1 MSGAPKIVVLG
12 MMTKIPV
19 AGVVWQTLHYLLG
32 LRRLGMDPYY
42 VEAHARSPSMLTAT
56 AETDGA
62 ARAAAF
68 VDGVMRGVDLG
79 GSWAY
84 QALHD
89 DGRCYGMSERGLMA
103 LYRDAELIVN
113 LHGGTAPRE
122 EHSRGGRLV
131 YLETDPVQLQAEL
144 AQGVPETIEFLE
156 QHCAF
161 FTFGENWG
169 AADCGLAPTARFHFH
184 PTRQPVVLD
193 LWPRSERTRPCFTTV
208 GNWRQRWRDV
218 TLDGRTYTWSK
229 DVEFE
234 RFLTLP
240 ARSGREFE
248 LALATYDERDR
259 ARLTAHGWGVTD
271 AAAISGDI
279 HRYRAYVSESFGEF
293 TVAKEQNVALR
304 SGWFSDRS
312 ATYLAAGR
320 PVITQETGFSNV
332 LPTGC
337 GLHGFATLDEAA
349 GAVEAVCADYSRAR
363 EDARAIARERF
374 CSDVVL
380 GELLEACGVATPGAG
395 AGPRAGALAADLPLT
410 VERRRPLRLAAAT
423 HARIVGAPAPFPAGA
438 ALGGD
443 AGAGAADADAGAVGE
458 AAAPAASVVVVSHD
472 NEALTRLCVE
482 SVLADADALPFELVL
497 VDNGSR
503 DGSRAYLRTLARR
516 FPHVALILN
525 DENRGFAAAANQGLA
540 RARGELL
547 VLLNNDAIV
556 APGWLGRLAAHA
568 AEPQVGLIG
577 AVTNR
582 IGNEAEVP
590 VGYETYGGFLAE
602 AAERARAHAGR
613 SFELP
618 MPAMF
623 CLALRRDVHER
634 LGPLDEGFGL
644 GTLED
649 DDYAERA
656 RRAGYRLACAEDV
669 LVHHFGEGSLGE
681 LFADGSHGELLAANR
696 RRFERKWDMPWR
708 PYGRRHAADY
718 EHVRERVRQLVAELP
733 ADGAVIVASRGDEE
747 ILRFPDHAGWHF
759 PQTPEG
765 VYAGCY
771 PADGA
776 QAVAE
781 LERLR
786 ARGGRWF
793 LLPQTSLWW
802 LEHYRELKAHLSE
815 RYREIVREEA
825 CVMFSLEEAR

>member
-1 MSGAPKIVVLG
+1 MSGAPKVVVLG

-32 LRRLGMDPYY
+32 LRRLGVEPYY
-42 VEAHARSPSMLTAT
+42 VEAHARSPSMLTPT
-56 AETDGA
+56 PETDGA

-68 VDGVMRGVDLG
+68 LDGAMRRAGLADA
-79 GSWAY
+79 WAY

-89 DGRCYGMSERGLMA
+89 DGRCYGMSERRLLA
-103 LYRDAELIVN
+103 LYDEAELIVN
-113 LHGGTAPRE
+113 LHGGTAPRA
-122 EHSRGGRLV
+122 EHARSGRLV

-169 AADCGLAPTARFHFH
+169 ADDCGLAPTARFRFH

-193 LWPRSERTRPCFTTV
+193 LWPPAERTRRCFTTV

-218 TLDGRTYTWSK
+218 TLDGRTYSWSK
-229 DVEFE
+229 HVEFE
-234 RFLTLP
+234 RVLKLP
-240 ARSGREFE
+240 HRTGRDFE
-248 LALATYDERDR
+248 LALATYDETDR
-259 ARLTAHGWGVTD
+259 ARLTVHGWQVTD
-271 AAAISGDI
+271 AAAISGDVD
-279 HRYRAYVSESFGEF
+279 RYRAYVSESLGEF

-337 GLHGFATLDEAA
+337 GLHAYSTLDEAA
-349 GAVEAVCADYSRAR
+349 AAVEAVCADYPRACA
-363 EDARAIARERF
+363 DARAIARERF

-380 GELLEACGVATPGAG
+380 GELLATCGVSTPRRRA
-395 AGPRAGALAADLPLT
+395 AAAGALAPDLPLA
-410 VERRRPLRLAAAT
+410 VERRRPLRLPASVRERIEAAPVPFPPAAAGT
-423 HARIVGAPAPFPAGA
+423 PAHAT
-438 ALGGD
+438 
-443 AGAGAADADAGAVGE
+443 
-458 AAAPAASVVVVSHD
+458 PAASVVVVSHD
-472 NEALTRLCVE
+472 SVALTRLCVE
-482 SVLADADALPFELVL
+482 SVLASGGETAYELIV

-516 FPHVALILN
+516 FPQVALTLN
-525 DENRGFAAAANQGLA
+525 EENRGFAAAANQGLA

-556 APGWLGRLAAHA
+556 APGWLERLAAHA
-568 AEPQVGLIG
+568 ADPQIGLVG

-590 VGYETYGGFLAE
+590 VGYATYGGFLDE
-602 AAERARAHAGR
+602 AARRGREHAGAR
-613 SFELP
+613 FEIA

-623 CLALRRDVHER
+623 CLALRRDVHAR
-634 LGPLDEGFGL
+634 LGPVDEGYGL

-656 RRAGYRLACAEDV
+656 RHAGYRLACAEDV

-681 LFADGSHGELLAANR
+681 LFADGSHGELLRENR
-696 RRFERKWDMPWR
+696 QRFERKWGVPWQ
-708 PYGRRHAADY
+708 PYGRRQPADY
-718 EHVRERVRQLVAELP
+718 ERVRERVRQVVAGLP

-747 ILRFPDHAGWHF
+747 ILRFADRPGWHF
-759 PQTPEG
+759 PQGPDG

-771 PADGA
+771 PADGV

-793 LLPQTSLWW
+793 LLPKTSLWW
-802 LEHYRELKAHLSE
+802 LDHYRELGAHLRE
-815 RYREIVREEA
+815 RYRLVVREEA

>member
-1 MSGAPKIVVLG
+1 MSDAPKIVVLG

-42 VEAHARSPSMLTAT
+42 VEAHARSPSMLTPT

-62 ARAAAF
+62 AMAAAF
-68 VDGVMRGVDLG
+68 IDRVMRDAGLG
-79 GSWAY
+79 ANWAY

-89 DGRCYGMSERGLMA
+89 DGRCYGMSERRLLA
-103 LYRDAELIVN
+103 LYDDAELIIN
-113 LHGGTAPRE
+113 LHGGTAPRA
-122 EHSRGGRLV
+122 EHSRTGRLV
-131 YLETDPVQLQAEL
+131 YLETDPVQLQVEL

-184 PTRQPVVLD
+184 PTRQPVVLE
-193 LWPRSERTRPCFTTV
+193 LWPVVEQTRPCFTTI
-208 GNWRQRWRDV
+208 GNWRQQWRDV

-229 DVEFE
+229 HVEFE

-240 ARSGREFE
+240 ARTEREFE
-248 LALATYDERDR
+248 LALATSDEDDC
-259 ARLTAHGWGVTD
+259 ARLAAHGWRVTD
-271 AAAISGDI
+271 AAALSGDI
-279 HRYRAYVSESFGEF
+279 HPYRRYVSESFGEF

-312 ATYLAAGR
+312 ATYLASGR
-320 PVITQETGFSNV
+320 PVITQETGFSNI
-332 LPTGC
+332 LPTGG

-349 GAVEAVCADYSRAR
+349 AAVEAVCADYARAR
-363 EDARAIARERF
+363 EDARAIAHEWF

-380 GELLEACGVATPGAG
+380 GDLLAACGVSTPKRTAG
-395 AGPRAGALAADLPLT
+395 EGALAEELPLT
-410 VERRRPLRLAAAT
+410 VERRRPLRLPAAT
-423 HARIVGAPAPFPAGA
+423 QARIVGAPAPFGA
-438 ALGGD
+438 R
-443 AGAGAADADAGAVGE
+443 E
-458 AAAPAASVVVVSHD
+458 AAPEVPFASVVVVSHGS
-472 NEALTRLCVE
+472 EALTRLCIE
-482 SVLADADALPFELVL
+482 SVLADADAPPVELIV
-497 VDNGSR
+497 VDNGSQ
-503 DGSRAYLRTLARR
+503 DGSRAYLQTIARR
-516 FPHVALILN
+516 FPRVVLILN
-525 DENRGFAAAANQGLA
+525 DDNRGFAAACNQGLA

-547 VLLNNDAIV
+547 VLLNNDVIMP
-556 APGWLGRLAAHA
+556 PGWLERLAAHA
-568 AEPQVGLIG
+568 AEPQIGLIG

-590 VGYETYGGFLAE
+590 VGYETYGGFIAE
-602 AAERARAHAGR
+602 AAERARTHSGR
-613 SFELP
+613 RFDIA

-623 CLALRRDVHER
+623 CLALRRDAYER
-634 LGPLDEGFGL
+634 LGPLDEQFGP

-656 RRAGYRLACAEDV
+656 RRAGLRLVCAEDV
-669 LVHHFGEGSLGE
+669 LVHHFSEGSLGR
-681 LFADGSHGELLAANR
+681 LFADGTHGELLAANR
-696 RRFERKWDMPWR
+696 LRFERKWGIPWR
-708 PYGRRHAADY
+708 PYGRRHTPEY
-718 EHVRERVRQLVAELP
+718 ERVRERVQQLVAELP
-733 ADGAVIVASRGDEE
+733 ADGAVIVASRGDED
-747 ILRFPDHAGWHF
+747 LLCFPDRPGWHF
-759 PQTPEG
+759 PQGPDG

-786 ARGGRWF
+786 AQGGRWF
-793 LLPQTSLWW
+793 LLPKTSLWW
-802 LEHYRELKAHLSE
+802 LEHYRELTAHLSE

>member
-1 MSGAPKIVVLG
+1 MSGAPKVVVLG

-32 LRRLGMDPYY
+32 LRRLGLEPYY

-56 AETDGA
+56 PHDDGA
-62 ARAAAF
+62 ALGAAF
-68 VDGVMRGVDLG
+68 VDGVMRRFDL
-79 GSWAY
+79 SANWAY

-89 DGRCYGMSERGLMA
+89 DGRCYGMSERALLA
-103 LYRDAELIVN
+103 LYDSAELIVN
-113 LHGGTAPRE
+113 LHGGTAPRA
-122 EHSRGGRLV
+122 EHSATGRLV

-144 AQGVPETIEFLE
+144 ATEQAETIEFLE

-169 AADCGLAPTARFHFH
+169 ADDCGLPTSARFHFH

-193 LWPRSERTRPCFTTV
+193 CWPGAERTRPCFTTI

-218 TLDGRTYTWSK
+218 TIDGRTYTWSK
-229 DVEFE
+229 HVEFE
-234 RFLTLP
+234 RYLTLP
-240 ARSGREFE
+240 ARSGRAFE
-248 LALATYDERDR
+248 LALATFDERDR
-259 ARLTAHGWGVTD
+259 ALLSAHGWGVTD
-271 AAAISGDI
+271 AAAISGDPDP
-279 HRYRAYVSESFGEF
+279 YRAYVSESFGEF

-332 LPTGC
+332 LPTGG
-337 GLHGFATLDEAA
+337 GLHAFSTPDEAA
-349 GAVEAVCADYSRAR
+349 AAVEAVCGDYERAR
-363 EDARAIARERF
+363 ADARAIAREWF

-380 GELLEACGVATPGAG
+380 GELLAACGVSTPA
-395 AGPRAGALAADLPLT
+395 RAARRGALADDLPLG
-410 VERRRPLRLAAAT
+410 VARRRPLRLPGAVQE
-423 HARIVGAPAPFPAGA
+423 RILSAPVPFPAG
-438 ALGGD
+438 GT
-443 AGAGAADADAGAVGE
+443 ADADAAP
-458 AAAPAASVVVVSHD
+458 PAASVVVVSHD
-472 NEALTRLCVE
+472 SAALTRLCVE
-482 SVLADADALPFELVL
+482 SVLANTSAPAYELIV
-497 VDNGSR
+497 VENGSR

-516 FPHVALILN
+516 FAHVELILN
-525 DENRGFAAAANQGLA
+525 DENRGFAAACNQGLA

-556 APGWLGRLAAHA
+556 APGWLERLAAHA
-568 AEPQVGLIG
+568 AAPAVGLVG
-577 AVTNR
+577 PVTNR

-602 AAERARAHAGR
+602 AARRAEARAGER
-613 SFELP
+613 FELP

-623 CLALRRDVHER
+623 CLALRRDVHDR
-634 LGPLDEGFGL
+634 LGPLDEGFGP

-656 RRAGYRLACAEDV
+656 RRAGCRLACAEDV

-696 RRFERKWDMPWR
+696 ARFEAKWGMPWR
-708 PYGRRHAADY
+708 PYERRHGDEY
-718 EHVRERVRQLVAELP
+718 EDLRERVRQLVAALP
-733 ADGAVIVASRGDEE
+733 AEGAVIVASRGDEE
-747 ILRFPDHAGWHF
+747 LLRFPAHDGWHF
-759 PQTPEG
+759 PQTPDG
-765 VYAGCY
+765 VYAGHY
-771 PADGA
+771 PTDGA
-776 QAVAE
+776 AAVAE

-793 LLPQTSLWW
+793 LLPKTSLWW
-802 LEHYRELKAHLSE
+802 LEHYRELRAHLSAH
-815 RYREIVREEA
+815 YREVVREEA
-825 CVMFSLEEAR
+825 CVMFSLEGAR

>member
-1 MSGAPKIVVLG
+1 MSGAPKVVVLG

-32 LRRLGMDPYY
+32 LRRLGLDPYY

-56 AETDGA
+56 PEADGA
-62 ARAAAF
+62 ALAAAF
-68 VDGVMRGVDLG
+68 VDRAMRRFDLAG
-79 GSWAY
+79 NWAY

-89 DGRCYGMSERGLMA
+89 DGRCYGMSERALLA
-103 LYRDAELIVN
+103 LYDSAELIVN
-113 LHGGTAPRE
+113 LHGGTAPRP
-122 EHSRGGRLV
+122 EHSATGRLV

-144 AQGVPETIEFLE
+144 AQEQRETIEFLE

-169 AADCGLAPTARFHFH
+169 AADCELPATARFHFH

-193 LWPRSERTRPCFTTV
+193 LWPEAERTRPCFTTV

-218 TLDGRTYTWSK
+218 TIDGRTYTWSK
-229 DVEFE
+229 HVEFE
-234 RFLTLP
+234 RYLTLP
-240 ARSGREFE
+240 ARTGRDFE
-248 LALATYDERDR
+248 LALATFDAGDR
-259 ARLTAHGWGVTD
+259 ALLSAHGWRVTE
-271 AAAISGDI
+271 AAAISGDPDP
-279 HRYRAYVSESFGEF
+279 YRTYVSESLGEF

-332 LPTGC
+332 LPTGG
-337 GLHGFATLDEAA
+337 GLHAFSTPDEAA
-349 GAVEAVCADYSRAR
+349 AAIEAVCGDYDRAR
-363 EDARAIARERF
+363 ADARAIAREWF

-380 GELLEACGVATPGAG
+380 GELLAACGVATPGRPA
-395 AGPRAGALAADLPLT
+395 RARALAADLPLT
-410 VERRRPLRLAAAT
+410 VERRRPLRLPADA
-423 HARIVGAPAPFPAGA
+423 HARIVGAPAPFGPREPAP
-438 ALGGD
+438 D
-443 AGAGAADADAGAVGE
+443 A
-458 AAAPAASVVVVSHD
+458 PLASVVVVSHGS
-472 NEALTRLCVE
+472 EPLTRLCVE
-482 SVLADADALPFELVL
+482 SVLADAAAPPFELIV

-503 DGSRAYLRTLARR
+503 DGSRAYLQTIARR
-516 FPHVALILN
+516 FPQVVLLLN
-525 DENRGFAAAANQGLA
+525 DDNRGFAAACNQGLA

-556 APGWLGRLAAHA
+556 APGWLERLAAQA
-568 AEPQVGLIG
+568 ASPEVGLVG
-577 AVTNR
+577 PVTNR

-602 AAERARAHAGR
+602 AAERAAARAGER
-613 SFELP
+613 FELP

-623 CLALRRDVHER
+623 CLALRRDVHAQ

-656 RRAGYRLACAEDV
+656 RRAGYRLVCAEDV

-681 LFADGSHGELLAANR
+681 LYADGSHGELLAANR
-696 RRFERKWDMPWR
+696 ARFEDKWGMPWQ
-708 PYGRRHAADY
+708 PYERRHDDAY
-718 EHVRERVRQLVAELP
+718 EDLRERVRQLVAALP
-733 ADGAVIVASRGDEE
+733 AEGAVIVASRGDDEL
-747 ILRFPDHAGWHF
+747 LRFPAHDGWHF
-759 PQTPEG
+759 PQTPDG

-771 PADGA
+771 PQDGA
-776 QAVAE
+776 AAVAE

-793 LLPQTSLWW
+793 LLPRTSLWW
-802 LEHYRELKAHLSE
+802 LEHYRELRAHLAAH
-815 RYREIVREEA
+815 YREVVREEA
-825 CVMFSLEEAR
+825 CVMFSLEGAR

>member
-32 LRRLGMDPYY
+32 LRRLGLEPYY
-42 VEAHARSPSMLTAT
+42 VEAHARNPSMLTPT
-56 AETDGA
+56 RETDGA
-62 ARAAAF
+62 AVAAAF
-68 VDGVMRGVDLG
+68 IDRVMRNADLG
-79 GSWAY
+79 ANWAY

-89 DGRCYGMSERGLMA
+89 DGRCYGLSERA
-103 LYRDAELIVN
+103 LLRLCDEAELIVN
-113 LHGGTAPRE
+113 LHGGTLPRP
-122 EHSRGGRLV
+122 EHSRTGRLV
-131 YLETDPVQLQAEL
+131 YLETDPVQLQVEL
-144 AQGVPETIEFLE
+144 AQGVPATIEFLE

-169 AADCGLAPTARFHFH
+169 AADCGLAPSARFHFH

-193 LWPRSERTRPCFTTV
+193 CWPAAERTRTCFTTV
-208 GNWRQRWRDV
+208 GNWRQERWRDV

-229 DVEFE
+229 HVEFE

-240 ARSGREFE
+240 ARTGRAFE
-248 LALATYDERDR
+248 LALATYGEQDR
-259 ARLTAHGWGVTD
+259 ARLRAHGWQVTD
-271 AAAISGDI
+271 AAAISDDV
-279 HRYRAYVSESFGEF
+279 HAYRRYVSESYGEL

-349 GAVEAVCADYSRAR
+349 TAVETVCGDYARAR
-363 EDARAIARERF
+363 EDARAIAQEWF

-380 GELLEACGVATPGAG
+380 GELLAHCAVATPGRARPAG
-395 AGPRAGALAADLPLT
+395 GSAAIGGALADDLSLA

-423 HARIVGAPAPFPAGA
+423 RARIVGAPAPFPPSE
-438 ALGGD
+438 
-443 AGAGAADADAGAVGE
+443 AGAGGSPRPDRARL
-458 AAAPAASVVVVSHD
+458 PFASVVVVSHD
-472 NEALTRLCVE
+472 DVALTRLCVE
-482 SVLADADALPFELVL
+482 SVLADPAAPPFELIV

-503 DGSRAYLRTLARR
+503 DGSRAYLRTIARR

-525 DENRGFAAAANQGLA
+525 AANRGFAAACNQGLA

-556 APGWLGRLAAHA
+556 APGWLERLAGHA
-568 AEPQVGLIG
+568 TEPHVGLIG

-590 VGYETYGGFLAE
+590 VSYETYGDFLAE
-602 AAERARAHAGR
+602 AAQRAATHAGR
-613 SFELP
+613 RFELP

-623 CLALRRDVHER
+623 CLALRRDVHDR

-669 LVHHFGEGSLGE
+669 LVHHFGEGSLGR

-696 RRFERKWDMPWR
+696 ERFERKWGASWQ
-708 PYGRRHAADY
+708 PYGRRQTSEY
-718 EHVRERVRQLVAELP
+718 EHVRERVRQVVAGLP
-733 ADGAVIVASRGDEE
+733 ARTAVIVASRGDEE
-747 ILRFPDHAGWHF
+747 ILRFPEHAGWHF
-759 PQTPEG
+759 PQTREG

-776 QAVAE
+776 EAVAE

-786 ARGGRWF
+786 ARGGRYF
-793 LLPQTSLWW
+793 VLPKPSLWW
-802 LEHYRELKAHLSE
+802 LEHYRELKAHLRE

>member
-1 MSGAPKIVVLG
+1 MSGAPKVVVLG

-32 LRRLGMDPYY
+32 LRRLGVDPYY

-62 ARAAAF
+62 AVAAAF
-68 VDGVMRGVDLG
+68 VDRVMRRFDLAG
-79 GSWAY
+79 HWAY

-89 DGRCYGMSERGLMA
+89 DGRCYGMSERALLA
-103 LYRDAELIVN
+103 LYDEAELIVN
-113 LHGGTAPRE
+113 LHGGTAPRA

-144 AQGVPETIEFLE
+144 AQELPETIEFLE

-193 LWPRSERTRPCFTTV
+193 LWPPAARTRPCFTTV

-218 TLDGRTYTWSK
+218 TIDGRTYSWSK
-229 DVEFE
+229 HAEFE

-240 ARSGREFE
+240 ARTGRAFE
-248 LALATYDERDR
+248 LALATFDERDR
-259 ARLTAHGWGVTD
+259 ALLTSHGWRVTE
-271 AAAISGDI
+271 AAAISGDPDP
-279 HRYRAYVSESFGEF
+279 YRSYVSESFGEL

-332 LPTGC
+332 LPTGG
-337 GLHGFATLDEAA
+337 GLHAFSTLEEAVA
-349 GAVEAVCADYSRAR
+349 AVEAVCGDYERAR
-363 EDARAIARERF
+363 ADARGIAREWF
-374 CSDVVL
+374 DSDVVL
-380 GELLEACGVATPGAG
+380 GELLAACGVAALKRTRPPGRA
-395 AGPRAGALAADLPLT
+395 PRAGALADDLPLG
-410 VERRRPLRLAAAT
+410 VARRRPLRLPEAVQEGILSAPVPFAG
-423 HARIVGAPAPFPAGA
+423 RGAET
-438 ALGGD
+438 
-443 AGAGAADADAGAVGE
+443 V

-472 NEALTRLCVE
+472 SAALTRLCVE
-482 SVLADADALPFELVL
+482 SVLANSERPACELIV

-516 FPHVALILN
+516 FGHVELILN
-525 DENRGFAAAANQGLA
+525 DANAGFAAACNQGLS
-540 RARGELL
+540 RARGDLL

-556 APGWLGRLAAHA
+556 APGWLERLAAHA
-568 AEPQVGLIG
+568 ADPEVGLVG
-577 AVTNR
+577 PVTNR

-590 VGYETYGGFLAE
+590 VGYETYGGFLRE
-602 AAERARAHAGR
+602 AARRAEAHAGER
-613 SFELP
+613 FELP

-634 LGPLDEGFGL
+634 LGPLDEGFGP

-656 RRAGYRLACAEDV
+656 RRAGCRLVCAEDV

-681 LFADGSHGELLAANR
+681 LYADGSAGELLAANR
-696 RRFERKWDMPWR
+696 ARFERKWGTPWR
-708 PYGRRHAADY
+708 PYERRQGPDY
-718 EHVRERVRQLVAELP
+718 ERVRERVQQVVAGLP
-733 ADGAVIVASRGDEE
+733 PRGAVIVASRGDEE
-747 ILRFPDHAGWHF
+747 ILRFPGHDGWHF

-771 PADGA
+771 PADGPT
-776 QAVAE
+776 AVAE

-786 ARGGRWF
+786 AAGGRWF
-793 LLPQTSLWW
+793 LLPKTSLWW
-802 LEHYRELKAHLSE
+802 LEHYRELTAHLRE
-815 RYREIVREEA
+815 RYAEVVREEA
-825 CVMFSLEEAR
+825 CVMFSLEGAR

>member
-32 LRRLGMDPYY
+32 LRRLGLDPYY
-42 VEAHARSPSMLTAT
+42 VEAHARSPSMLTPT

-62 ARAAAF
+62 AVAAAF
-68 VDGVMRGVDLG
+68 IDRVMRDAGLSS
-79 GSWAY
+79 SWAY

-89 DGRCYGMSERGLMA
+89 DGRCYGMSERRLLA
-103 LYRDAELIVN
+103 LYDEAELIVN
-113 LHGGTAPRE
+113 LHGGTAPRA
-122 EHSRGGRLV
+122 EHSRTGRLV

-193 LWPRSERTRPCFTTV
+193 LWPEVERTRPCFTTI

-218 TLDGRTYTWSK
+218 TLDGRTYSWSK
-229 DVEFE
+229 HHEFE

-240 ARSGREFE
+240 ARTGRELE
-248 LALATYDERDR
+248 LALATCDAQDR
-259 ARLTAHGWGVTD
+259 ARLTAHGWRVTD
-271 AAAISGDI
+271 AAEISDDM
-279 HRYRAYVSESFGEF
+279 HAYRAYVSESFGEF

-320 PVITQETGFSNV
+320 PVITQETGFSNI
-332 LPTGC
+332 LPTGG

-349 GAVEAVCADYSRAR
+349 AAVEAVCADYPRAR
-363 EDARAIARERF
+363 EDARAIARDWF

-380 GELLEACGVATPGAG
+380 ADLLAECGVSTARPVGRDHVAAAAG
-395 AGPRAGALAADLPLT
+395 ARAGALADDLPLT
-410 VERRRPLRLAAAT
+410 VERRRPLRLPADVE
-423 HARIVGAPAPFPAGA
+423 ARIV
-438 ALGGD
+438 
-443 AGAGAADADAGAVGE
+443 
-458 AAAPAASVVVVSHD
+458 AAPVPFSRRAATPEVPFASVVVVSH
-472 NEALTRLCVE
+472 ESVALTRLCVE
-482 SVLADADALPFELVL
+482 SVLADADAPALELIV
-497 VDNGSR
+497 VDNGSQ
-503 DGSRAYLRTLARR
+503 DGSRAYLRTLERR
-516 FPHVALILN
+516 FPQVTLILN
-525 DENRGFAAAANQGLA
+525 DENRGFAAACNQGLA

-556 APGWLGRLAAHA
+556 SSGWLERLAAHA
-568 AEPQVGLIG
+568 SEPQIGLIG

-590 VGYETYGGFLAE
+590 VDYETYGDFLQE

-613 SFELP
+613 RFELP

-623 CLALRRDVHER
+623 CLALRRDVYDR
-634 LGPLDEGFGL
+634 LGPLDEQFGP

-656 RRAGYRLACAEDV
+656 RRAGLQLVCAEDV
-669 LVHHFGEGSLGE
+669 LVHHFGEGSLGR
-681 LFADGSHGELLAANR
+681 LFADGSHGKLLTTNR
-696 RRFERKWDMPWR
+696 QRFERKWGIPWR
-708 PYGRRHAADY
+708 PYGRRQTAEY
-718 EHVRERVRQLVAELP
+718 EDVRERVQQLVAGLP
-733 ADGAVIVASRGDEE
+733 DDGAVIVASRGDEE
-747 ILRFPDHAGWHF
+747 ILRFPDRPGWHF
-759 PQTPEG
+759 PQGPDG

-786 ARGGRWF
+786 AQGARWF
-793 LLPQTSLWW
+793 LLPKTSLWW
-802 LEHYRELKAHLSE
+802 LEHYPELSAHLSE

>member
-1 MSGAPKIVVLG
+1 MSRAPKVVVLG

-32 LRRLGMDPYY
+32 LRRLGLEPYY

-56 AETDGA
+56 PRDDGA
-62 ARAAAF
+62 ALAAAF
-68 VDGVMRGVDLG
+68 VDRAMRRFDLAG
-79 GSWAY
+79 NWAY

-89 DGRCYGMSERGLMA
+89 DGRCYGMSERELLA
-103 LYRDAELIVN
+103 LYDSAELIVN
-113 LHGGTAPRE
+113 LHGGTAPRP
-122 EHSRGGRLV
+122 EHSATGRLV

-144 AQGVPETIEFLE
+144 AQELPETIEFLE

-169 AADCGLAPTARFHFH
+169 AEDCGLAPTARFRFH

-193 LWPRSERTRPCFTTV
+193 LWPEGERTRPCFTTI

-218 TLDGRTYTWSK
+218 TIDGRTYTWSK

-234 RFLTLP
+234 RYLTLP
-240 ARSGREFE
+240 ARTGRAFE
-248 LALATYDERDR
+248 LALATFDERDR
-259 ARLTAHGWGVTD
+259 ALLSAHGWRVTE
-271 AAAISGDI
+271 AAAISGDPDP
-279 HRYRAYVSESFGEF
+279 YRAYVRESFGEF

-332 LPTGC
+332 LPTGG
-337 GLHGFATLDEAA
+337 GLHAFSTPEEAA
-349 GAVEAVCADYSRAR
+349 AAIEAVCGDYERAR
-363 EDARAIARERF
+363 ADARAIAREWF

-380 GELLEACGVATPGAG
+380 GELLAACGVATSKRPTAQ
-395 AGPRAGALAADLPLT
+395 AGALAADLPLG
-410 VERRRPLRLAAAT
+410 VVRRRPLRLPDAVRE
-423 HARIVGAPAPFPAGA
+423 RIESAPVPFPSDGPARAGA
-438 ALGGD
+438 S
-443 AGAGAADADAGAVGE
+443 
-458 AAAPAASVVVVSHD
+458 APAASVIVVSHD
-472 NEALTRLCVE
+472 SAALTRLCVE
-482 SVLADADALPFELVL
+482 SVLANTAAPGFELIV

-503 DGSRAYLRTLARR
+503 DGSRACLRTLARR
-516 FPHVALILN
+516 FPHVELILN
-525 DENRGFAAAANQGLA
+525 DANAGFAAACNQGLA
-540 RARGELL
+540 RARGALL

-556 APGWLGRLAAHA
+556 APGWLERLAAHA
-568 AEPQVGLIG
+568 ADPQVGLVG
-577 AVTNR
+577 PVTNR

-590 VGYETYGGFLAE
+590 VGYETYGGFVAE
-602 AAERARAHAGR
+602 AARRAEAHAGER
-613 SFELP
+613 FELP

-656 RRAGYRLACAEDV
+656 RRAGYRLVCAEDV

-696 RRFERKWDMPWR
+696 ARFEQKWGAPWR
-708 PYGRRHAADY
+708 PYDRRHGPDY
-718 EHVRERVRQLVAELP
+718 ERVRERVRQVVAALP
-733 ADGAVIVASRGDEE
+733 PRGAVIVASRGDEE
-747 ILRFPDHAGWHF
+747 LLRFPAHDGWHF
-759 PQTPEG
+759 PQTPDG

-771 PADGA
+771 PTDGA
-776 QAVAE
+776 AAVAE

-786 ARGGRWF
+786 ERGGRWF
-793 LLPQTSLWW
+793 LLPKTSLWW
-802 LEHYRELKAHLSE
+802 LEHYRELRAHLSAH
-815 RYREIVREEA
+815 YREVAREEA
-825 CVMFSLEEAR
+825 CVMFSLEGPR

>member
-1 MSGAPKIVVLG
+1 MSGAPKVVVLG

-42 VEAHARSPSMLTAT
+42 VEAHARSPSMLTPT
-56 AETDGA
+56 PETDGA
-62 ARAAAF
+62 AAAAAF
-68 VDGVMRGVDLG
+68 VDATMRRVDLG

-89 DGRCYGMSERGLMA
+89 DGRCYGMSERELLA
-103 LYRDAELIVN
+103 LYDGAELIVN
-113 LHGGTAPRE
+113 LHGGTAPRV

-169 AADCGLAPTARFHFH
+169 APDCGLAPTARFHFH

-193 LWPRSERTRPCFTTV
+193 CWPPAERTRPCFTTI

-218 TLDGRTYTWSK
+218 TLDGRTYSWSK
-229 DVEFE
+229 HVEFE

-240 ARSGREFE
+240 ARTGRQFE
-248 LALATYDERDR
+248 LSLATYDERDR
-259 ARLTAHGWGVTD
+259 ALLTRHGWRVTD
-271 AAAISGDI
+271 AAAISGAI
-279 HRYRAYVSESFGEF
+279 HPYRRYVSESFGEL

-332 LPTGC
+332 LPTGA
-337 GLHGFATLDEAA
+337 GLQGFSTLDEAA
-349 GAVEAVCADYSRAR
+349 AAVETVCADHPRAC
-363 EDARAIARERF
+363 EDARAIAREWF

-380 GELLEACGVATPGAG
+380 TDLLAHCGVSTPRRRA
-395 AGPRAGALAADLPLT
+395 RAGGLAEDLPLT
-410 VERRRPLRLAAAT
+410 VERRRPLRLPAAT
-423 HARIVGAPAPFPAGA
+423 QARILGAPVPFPPATADERAPF
-438 ALGGD
+438 
-443 AGAGAADADAGAVGE
+443 
-458 AAAPAASVVVVSHD
+458 ASVVVVSHGS
-472 NEALTRLCVE
+472 EALTRLCVE
-482 SVLADADALPFELVL
+482 SVLADADAAPFELVV

-503 DGSRAYLRTLARR
+503 DGSRAYLQTIARR
-516 FPHVALILN
+516 FPRVVLIAN
-525 DENRGFAAAANQGLA
+525 DRNRGFAAACNQGLA
-540 RARGELL
+540 CARGELL
-547 VLLNNDAIV
+547 VLLNNDTVV
-556 APGWLGRLAAHA
+556 APGWLERLAAHA
-568 AEPQVGLIG
+568 ADPRIGLIG
-577 AVTNR
+577 TVTNR

-590 VGYETYGGFLAE
+590 VSYTTYGGFLAE
-602 AAERARAHAGR
+602 AAQRARAHAGR
-613 SFELP
+613 RFALP

-623 CLALRRDVHER
+623 CLALRRDVHDR
-634 LGPLDEGFGL
+634 LGPLDEAFGR

-656 RRAGYRLACAEDV
+656 RRAGLRLVCAEDV

-696 RRFERKWDMPWR
+696 ARFERKWGMPWQ
-708 PYGRRHAADY
+708 PYGRRQSGDY
-718 EHVRERVRQLVAELP
+718 EQVRARVRELVAELSP
-733 ADGAVIVASRGDEE
+733 DGAVIVASRGDEE
-747 ILRFPDHAGWHF
+747 ILRFADRAGWHF
-759 PQTPEG
+759 PQGPGG

-776 QAVAE
+776 QAIAE
-781 LERLR
+781 LEELR

-793 LLPQTSLWW
+793 LLPKTSLWW
-802 LEHYRELKAHLSE
+802 LEHYRELRAHLSE
-815 RYREIVREEA
+815 RYREVVREEA
-825 CVMFSLEEAR
+825 CVMYSLEEAR